1 MKYAIISDSKQD
13 WDTGEFKSFAILEQ
27 GFTREQLLA
36 LKAAIPE
43 FREQRKTKPSVSI
56 SLSIE
61 GFPAPI
67 GGDDFQE
74 FIFGKI
80 IPMWTLENFE

>member
-13 WDTGEFKSFAILEQ
+13 WDTGEWKDFTILIDGLTKEQ
-27 GFTREQLLA
+27 ILA

-43 FREQRKTKPSVSI
+43 YDEKRKTLHPLSI

-61 GFPAPI
+61 GFPLPI
-67 GGDDFQE
+67 RGDDFQE